1 MSLVVLAACGRSGE
15 YEEAL
20 KLFADMKKEGLQ
32 PDRVAYNAV
41 FSALRIANKPR
52 EVSPVTS
59 IEL

>member
-1 MSLVVLAACGRSGE
+1 VFLSVCVAACGRSGE

-20 KLFADMKKEGLQ
+20 KLFADMKKNGLQ

-52 EVSPVTS
+52 EVSQNTA
-59 IEL
+59 